1 MSYLLVFIF
10 IFYYYFDRSSFLST
24 NSYLYLSHGHLCDK
38 HVSLNIIEYR
48 QNQNQSLV
56 NICCS
61 FSKDFMTDRQLF
73 ETGDNVFQ
81 DYIATCKLT
90 TLTYNP
96 VHVYN
101 QHSTVT
107 RDFAVDVCNLP
118 TNEDPS
124 NIDEYFQFLDTWGTV
139 KWFFA

>member
-1 MSYLLVFIF
+1 MISFKKLSYKKIQRTILIYVFISLITTDF
-10 IFYYYFDRSSFLST
+10 I
-24 NSYLYLSHGHLCDK
+24 
-38 HVSLNIIEYR
+38 
-48 QNQNQSLV
+48 
-56 NICCS
+56 
-61 FSKDFMTDRQLF
+61 TDRQLL

-96 VHVYN
+96 NNVYK
-101 QHSTVT
+101 QHATVT

-118 TNEDPS
+118 TDEDTT

-139 KWFFA
+139 CVFSLNE